1 MMGKIHRCKNC
12 GSESFGLEFCIFNT
26 KRRNHLLVKC
36 ESCGMSIKIQIG
48 DKK

>member
-1 MMGKIHRCKNC
+1 MMSKKHTCKNC
-12 GSESFGLEFCIFNT
+12 GHESFGLEFCIFTT

-36 ESCGMSIKIQIG
+36 ESCEMSIKIQIG